1 MILSKDLVFNAEMYV
16 ELLMLMNEYMHV
28 DSDDLNAFKENE
40 QLDTLSS
47 ELLKKRLEKSLGI
60 DLGKVSKMLKKSD
73 LPQETLVRVAHY
85 GIQIGE
91 SSEST
96 IEPVK
101 KRKKVEQ
108 PSVSLSNVI
117 SLITCPQVLFIL
129 HYNRIS
135 NILSTSFGLRI

>member
-16 ELLMLMNEYMHV
+16 ELLMLMNEDMHV

-73 LPQETLVRVAHY
+73 LQQETLVRVAHY
-85 GIQIGE
+85 GIQIG
-91 SSEST
+91 
-96 IEPVK
+96 
-101 KRKKVEQ
+101 
-108 PSVSLSNVI
+108 
-117 SLITCPQVLFIL
+117 
-129 HYNRIS
+129 
-135 NILSTSFGLRI
+135 